1 MQAFYEKK
9 IVEYFLKTV
18 RIILMTTK
26 TNNYNTGVAAEYF
39 ILSQL
44 FRQDVEAYITM
55 GNKKAVDIRVL
66 KNDGTAISVDV
77 KAVRGY
83 SSLIVN
89 NMTYSKDHVAV
100 FVVYNNKFTDV
111 DIMPDVFVVPSMD
124 VFNLKRKYGKE
135 LRIMKSDILPY
146 KNKWSN
152 ITY

>member
-1 MQAFYEKK
+1 
-9 IVEYFLKTV
+9 
-18 RIILMTTK
+18 MTTK

-111 DIMPDVFVVPSMD
+111 DILPDVFVVPSMD